1 MKMNTSDSDS
11 SRMYSNQDPGMNIPV
26 HSQQN
31 LAQLSPY
38 LNFNPVYLPQSQ
50 PEFIFPEGAARQRG
64 RFELAFSQIGASCML
79 GAGVGGIGGF
89 YNGLRNTT
97 LAGHTGKLRRTQLLN
112 YVMKQGAAT
121 ANTLGVLAVMY
132 SGFGVLLSWGRGV
145 DDEANTLVAAT
156 ATGLLYKSSAGLRK
170 CAIGGGIGFSL
181 AAMYCLWTA
190 RDKLQDFRP
199 EYNPASNR

>member
-199 EYNPASNR
+199 EYNPA